1 MIFVLMALVIAFI
14 LAISVSEIRS
24 KLARKDDPDEA
35 DRTKADRGRGGPGE

>member
-14 LAISVSEIRS
+14 VAISVSEIRS